1 MRVSAIVVTRGD
13 VDLTLI
19 RQSLRGTEVVV
30 WDNGAKRVTKYN
42 NGSSLQ
48 RWHAKVMLDPCMD
61 LSVYGR
67 YAAIEHAS
75 NDLIYVQDDDVII
88 SDPLAIVTAWC
99 ARVADNPR
107 IFPPITRPDGSTYV
121 TIKPGTDHVVCNMP
135 QEFRHS
141 FYEEHALVGFGA
153 VFHRDTPQ
161 RVFAKIGFDGKTA
174 PFIDD
179 DDWSDL
185 TIRVGGVEV
194 ASFPDAAFVRRTCDI
209 PVTALTETAFVDIP
223 KENLP
228 YAYGDDRMWRQPQHQ
243 AERSYMLEQV
253 LKIKESE

>member
-1 MRVSAIVVTRGD
+1 MGLPLAGAGTVHGWAAVSVSAIIVTRGD
-13 VDLTLI
+13 VDLGPVLD
-19 RQSLRGTEVVV
+19 SLPTE
-30 WDNGAKRVTKYN
+30 WEIVTWN
-42 NGSSLQ
+42 NGEGYCRVLGPIPGPLGSQ
-48 RWHAKVMLDPCMD
+48 RDVPD

-67 YAAIEHAS
+67 YAAIEYAS
-75 NDLIYVQDDDVII
+75 HDLIYVQDDDVIV
-88 SDPLAIVTAWC
+88 SDPRAIVHAWLI
-99 ARVADNPR
+99 AANRSGMSE
-107 IFPPITRPDGSTYV
+107 TT
-121 TIKPGTDHVVCNMP
+121 VVCNMP

-153 VFHRDTPQ
+153 AFHRDTPQ

-209 PVTALTETAFVDIP
+209 PVTALAETAFVDIP
-223 KENLP
+223 KENLA

>member
-1 MRVSAIVVTRGD
+1 MNVSVVIPTRGD
-13 VDLTLI
+13 VDLAPIL
-19 RQSLRGTEVVV
+19 QSLHGWEVVV
-30 WDNGAKRVTKYN
+30 WDNGAGRVTRYN
-42 NGSSLQ
+42 NGSSNL
-48 RWHAKVMLDPCMD
+48 RWYARVEADGVSD
-61 LSVYGR
+61 LSVYAR
-67 YAAIEHAS
+67 YAAIEFAR
-75 NDLIYVQDDDVII
+75 NNMILTQDDDVIV
-88 SDPLAIVTAWC
+88 SDPRAIVHAWLI
-99 ARVADNPR
+99 AASRSGMSQ
-107 IFPPITRPDGSTYV
+107 TT
-121 TIKPGTDHVVCNMP
+121 VVCNMP